1 MPSLLVLVAVIVRF
15 PRASEPGAVAKAP
28 RTPLS
33 FFPPTPVDRTKPR
46 MTVERLLVTG
56 ATGLVGSHVAEWA
69 IGESIPVRALIRPGT
84 DSRWLT
90 ERGVEVVAGDLSL
103 PETLA
108 AAVAGVTHVVH
119 SAAKVGDWGPL
130 DGYRA
135 VNVRGLS
142 HLLDALAAAPLR
154 RFVHISSLGVYEPR
168 DHHGTDE
175 TTPPS
180 AVGLDGYTLSKIEA
194 EDLVLRHFRDEQL
207 PVVVLRPGFLY
218 GPRDRTVL
226 PRLLG
231 RLRRG
236 QVRYFG
242 SGDQL
247 LNNTY
252 VGNLVDAVR
261 RALERP
267 GIEGEVFNIRDPH
280 LVSKRAFIGTAARLA
295 GFPEPRRRVPRRVAY
310 WLAKGSEALYRGL
323 GKSEAPLVSMA
334 RYKFLAL
341 NLDFSID
348 KAKRVLGYAP
358 PVPFEQG
365 MQLAVDAW
373 KAEELAAH
381 GDRT

>member
-1 MPSLLVLVAVIVRF
+1 MI
-15 PRASEPGAVAKAP
+15 EK
-28 RTPLS
+28 
-33 FFPPTPVDRTKPR
+33 
-46 MTVERLLVTG
+46 LLVTG

-69 IGESIPVRALIRPGT
+69 VGAGLSVRALVRPEA
-84 DSRWLT
+84 DSRFLV
-90 ERGVEVVAGDLSL
+90 ERGVEVVDGDLTRA
-103 PETLA
+103 ETLR

-119 SAAKVGDWGPL
+119 CAAKVGDWGPV
-130 DGYRA
+130 DAYRGA
-135 VNVRGLS
+135 NVRALS
-142 HLLDALAAAPLR
+142 HLLDALDSAPLT

-194 EDLVLRHFRDEQL
+194 EDLVGRRFREERF

-226 PRLLG
+226 PRLLE

-252 VGNLVDAVR
+252 VGNLAEGVR
-261 RALERP
+261 RALVVPE
-267 GIEGEVFNIRDPH
+267 IEGETFNIRDPH
-280 LVSKRAFIGTAARLA
+280 LVSKRTFIGTAARLA
-295 GFPEPRRRVPRRVAY
+295 GYAEPRRRVPKRIAY
-310 WLAKGSEALYRGL
+310 WLARGSEALYRTF
-323 GKSEAPLVSMA
+323 GKTEAPLVNMA

-341 NLDFSID
+341 NLDFSIG
-348 KAKRVLGYAP
+348 KARRVLGYEPA
-358 PVPFEQG
+358 VPFEEG
-365 MQLAVDAW
+365 MRQAVEAW
-373 KAEELAAH
+373 KRERAES
-381 GDRT
+381 